1 MSSKERNELDKGNFG
16 LPKQRKYPLNDKNH
30 IMKAIQFFKYCPE
43 EDRKELATNIM
54 KAAKKQG
61 IEIKSSNILDY
72 IDE

>member
-1 MSSKERNELDKGNFG
+1 
-16 LPKQRKYPLNDKNH
+16 
-30 IMKAIQFFKYCPE
+30 MKAIQFFKYCPE